1 MVYADLHIHTT
12 NSDGSLTLAEV
23 PAAAQDAG
31 LGAVAIT
38 DHDRLHPDLEGPVTT
53 MDGVEVV
60 HGIELRVDAGD
71 QRLDLLGYGVTRTD
85 ALERETQRL
94 QDDRVERARRIV
106 GRVEDVLG
114 VRLDVPLEPGVGRPH
129 VARAVVAHPQT
140 EYEALGPVFDDLIGD
155 DGPCYVARQVPDF
168 ETGHDLLRD
177 ACGLVGLAHP
187 LRYPDPDSALER
199 CAGLDAVEK
208 HYPYDRPVGQDPTDA
223 GRVDDA
229 IERFDLLALG
239 GSDAHDRDLGKT
251 GVGRET
257 YEIVRRSLPMPP
269 T

>member
-1 MVYADLHIHTT
+1 MVYADLHVHTT

-23 PAAAQDAG
+23 PRAARDAG

-38 DHDRLHPDLEGPVTT
+38 DHDRLHPELDAPVTT
-53 MDGVEVV
+53 MDGVEIV
-60 HGIELRVDAGD
+60 HSIELRVDAGD
-71 QRLDLLGYGVTRTD
+71 QNLDLLGYGVGHTD

-106 GRVEDVLG
+106 ENVERV
-114 VRLDVPLEPGVGRPH
+114 LDVSLDVTFEPGVGRPH
-129 VARAVVAHPQT
+129 IARAVVAHPDT
-140 EYEALGPVFDDLIGD
+140 EYEELGPVFDDLIGD
-155 DGPCYVARQVPDF
+155 DGPCYVARQIPTF
-168 ETGHDLLRD
+168 ATGRDLLRD

-199 CAGLDAVEK
+199 CADLDAVEK
-208 HYPYDRPVGQDPTDA
+208 FYPYDRPVGQDPEDA
-223 GRVDDA
+223 ARVDDA

-239 GSDAHDRDLGKT
+239 GSDAHETTLGKT

-257 YEIVRRSLPMPP
+257 YEIVRRRLPVPP
-269 T
+269 S